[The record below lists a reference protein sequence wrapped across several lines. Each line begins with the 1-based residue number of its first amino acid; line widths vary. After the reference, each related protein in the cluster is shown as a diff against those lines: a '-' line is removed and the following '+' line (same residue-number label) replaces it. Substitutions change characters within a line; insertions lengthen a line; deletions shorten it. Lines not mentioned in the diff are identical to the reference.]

1 MNKSFRILA
10 TPYQIWLMLLVF
22 VPLLAMI
29 IISFTNL
36 TSEVP
41 LNEVSFTLANFLILG
56 ETSTLVAFKNSLV
69 YASLSTIICFVL
81 GYFIAYKIKTSRFNN
96 KFIVLTIV
104 ILPMWSNLILRAE
117 ALMNVM
123 SENNIIKSLIGF
135 SILGNTAGTGFA
147 VLFGLVFTY
156 MPFMI
161 LPIYTTLEK
170 IDPALEEAA
179 LDLGL
184 TPFKKFWK
192 VVFPLSFRGV
202 VSGSI
207 MVFLPT
213 LAGFAI
219 PKIISRGQIIFIG
232 NIIDTKFMYT
242 SYDQGALLAVL
253 ILVFILGSI
262 LLLTRFDKEG
272 ETLL

>member
-192 VVFPLSFRGV
+192 VVSPLSFRGV